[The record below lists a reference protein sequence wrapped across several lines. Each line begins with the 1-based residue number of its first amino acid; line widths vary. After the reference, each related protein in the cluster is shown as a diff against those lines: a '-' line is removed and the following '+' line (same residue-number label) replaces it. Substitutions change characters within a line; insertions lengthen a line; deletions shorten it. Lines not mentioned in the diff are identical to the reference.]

1 MQLLLLLTTLQA
13 LLSEPFPHR
22 HEGCSRVCYGIA
34 SGGCDD
40 NHDLQALVFI
50 SGGAIG
56 IRSRTVV

>member
-22 HEGCSRVCYGIA
+22 HEGCSRVCYRIA
-34 SGGCDD
+34 SSSCGD
-40 NHDLQALVFI
+40 NHDLQALVSI

-56 IRSRTVV
+56 IPSRTVV